1 MLELLRNVTKW
12 PCAIFAGQNRGVA
25 QAFGFHKLC
34 VVISL
39 VFLLCSQNDSIN
51 SAVGDSDI
59 GSGVSVTVLW
69 FAVSLWF
76 VANFVFRRN
85 MQACAPGVWPS
96 LTYLF
101 QFYQFLH
108 GIFTLDLLTWVF
120 GSSGSFYVLF
130 TQYLGSVYVIL

>member
-1 MLELLRNVTKW
+1 MAW
-12 PCAIFAGQNRGVA
+12 PRRLASTSSVYR
-25 QAFGFHKLC
+25 

-39 VFLLCSQNDSIN
+39 VFLLCSQSDCTN

-85 MQACAPGVWPS
+85 MQACAPGVWSS

-108 GIFTLDLLTWVF
+108 GIFTLDMLTWVF
-120 GSSGSFYVLF
+120 GSSGSFYFLF
-130 TQYLGSVYVIL
+130 TQYLGSIYVIL